1 MLPVYPTQTP
11 SYFIKINKNK
21 IRVQW
26 SLLQWSFLDEIYVE
40 EIFINGLQDF
50 GIGYLFILLKSQV
63 TLQNTANTRLEFN
76 DRCI

>member
-21 IRVQW
+21 IRVQR